1 MIVSLCESLMMGVGW
16 DLAVMAGRET
26 MVTVGA
32 DAALLTTARVAP
44 VLLLRL
50 SAGVTFGSPAQ
61 ANPTHYFLA
70 EKTTSSKLQITNCI
84 SIEVLAY
91 ATIRDMQ

>member
-1 MIVSLCESLMMGVGW
+1 MFAANGALCESLMMGVGW

-50 SAGVTFGSPAQ
+50 SAGVTFGSPDELFPCIVESPSCEGS
-61 ANPTHYFLA
+61 PT
-70 EKTTSSKLQITNCI
+70 
-84 SIEVLAY
+84 
-91 ATIRDMQ
+91 